1 MKNFFK
7 SLAICALAALT
18 FASCQK
24 ENADGNMDDQSS
36 IVSINLTSPL
46 MGTKTFADGNTVNV
60 VHVHVY
66 QHDANGNL
74 TYIAPATQGAAI
86 ETPSKDV
93 AMSAGAA
100 TYSTRLVT
108 GQTYTFVFWAE
119 KKDNGHYTYNPDT
132 KTIAVN
138 YDNAA
143 GNDESRDAFY
153 AVLPN
158 VTITGA
164 YSASVALKRPFAQIN
179 FGASDYEAAKAAGIE
194 VTGAAVELTGIANSI
209 NLLDGSVSGSE
220 TVTFANADLSSDP
233 NDPNATLRVA
243 NVDYKYVA
251 MDYVLVGKKSK
262 TLSDVT
268 LTLAA
273 TGTQSSTPEY
283 TYTNVPLQGNYRTNI
298 VGNLFTS
305 PADITIT
312 VDPAFGNPD
321 ENIITGVANLD
332 AANTAFAN
340 GATAVT
346 VEEITSS
353 DPDEIVLP
361 ATTAEVSLT
370 LPAAPNGK
378 TITIKYPDSASNVPA
393 TVNIKAVNA
402 ASLTINAPQSHVEL
416 NGITVTTL
424 TASTSS
430 TTLVVGADVTVGTLT
445 VKAGSA
451 VIYGTVTTLVKEEG
465 AGEIEW
471 HVTNVADVVNAANK
485 ADVIVF
491 DTDMNFGN
499 QSTININ
506 KPTKIINNAKLTF
519 NTAWQFD
526 NYSELTLEGEGTIHS
541 TTRGI
546 VQNYGTNQG
555 VEAKL
560 TVNGGFFSMEQ
571 NNRGSVFYNYPG
583 AQMSLNGITVNST
596 FYAVYAAGNVTI
608 NGGKFTSS
616 SHNGNGNWAYT
627 IKAAEGG
634 NLIINNAEVYGV
646 QGCISGNNASTVTL
660 NNVHAEA
667 RNIEGYTGN
676 KAFRAVYSSGS
687 TVTTINGGTYLSDN
701 TMCVNVGDA
710 YDVEAPNGT
719 TAPIGKII
727 IKSGTFSDPSA
738 LHYLADGADV
748 KIEMTADNE
757 ITSEVSVSQNAVIN
771 LNDHKLKVSA
781 YFTTIESG
789 SLAISNG
796 SIECVDPSVNNP
808 QIRSYGSSHMSF
820 DDVDMTSNT
829 SAVYVGD
836 KCNFSI
842 KNSTIKAKFFGIS
855 TNASDPNQNPTINV
869 DNCTITGSDPILV
882 NIPCSL
888 TVKDSNLN
896 GTMHGAVVRG
906 GTATFTGCHISLN
919 YPNDNANV
927 MANYFDDK
935 SKKWGQGNEVN
946 LAAMTI
952 GNKHATS
959 YQYPTNVSLVNT
971 EVKVEG
977 DYANYFPSLYAYANS
992 GEGLGVTLT
1001 YDENCTFTGGTGINY
1016 GSTNIVVNGTAV
1028 NAE

>member
-36 IVSINLTSPL
+36 VVSINLTSPL
-46 MGTKTFADGNTVNV
+46 MGTKAFADGTTVDV

-66 QHDANGNL
+66 QHDANDNL

-119 KKDNGHYTYNPDT
+119 QSGNSHYTYTPET
-132 KTIAVN
+132 QTIAVN
-138 YDNAA
+138 YTNAV

-153 AVLPN
+153 AVLPE
-158 VTITGA
+158 VKITGA
-164 YSASVALKRPFAQIN
+164 YSHSVKLQRPFAQVN

-251 MDYVLVGKKSK
+251 MDYVLVGKKAK

-273 TGTQSSTPEY
+273 RGTQSATPEY
-283 TYTNVPLQGNYRTNI
+283 TYTSVPLQGNYRTNI

-353 DPDEIVLP
+353 DPDKIVLP
-361 ATTAEVSLT
+361 ATTAKVSLT

-378 TITIKYPDSASNVPA
+378 TITIKYPENASNVPD

-402 ASLTINAPQSHVEL
+402 ESLTIEAPQSHVEL

-738 LHYLADGADV
+738 LHYLVDDADV
-748 KIEMTADNE
+748 KIDVQQDVNSGFFTLPASAKAEIALNGKRVTFTAA
-757 ITSEVSVSQNAVIN
+757 SESGHGSKIYGNLVISGSGYIGDPTHSTVGYLFDMYEN
-771 LNDHKLKVSA
+771 STLLVEGDA
-781 YFTTIESG
+781 TIESG
-789 SLAISNG
+789 LTCIQLSDNAHATVKGGKWIGDEWNNKYWTINKIDSSKDSAVVEVMG
-796 SIECVDPSVNNP
+796 GEFYKFDPSNSATENP
-808 QIRSYGSSHMSF
+808 VQNWVPEGYT
-820 DDVDMTSNT
+820 VTSENDWYK
-829 SAVYVGD
+829 V
-836 KCNFSI
+836 
-842 KNSTIKAKFFGIS
+842 
-855 TNASDPNQNPTINV
+855 
-869 DNCTITGSDPILV
+869 
-882 NIPCSL
+882 
-888 TVKDSNLN
+888 
-896 GTMHGAVVRG
+896 
-906 GTATFTGCHISLN
+906 TA
-919 YPNDNANV
+919 
-927 MANYFDDK
+927 
-935 SKKWGQGNEVN
+935 E
-946 LAAMTI
+946 
-952 GNKHATS
+952 
-959 YQYPTNVSLVNT
+959 
-971 EVKVEG
+971 
-977 DYANYFPSLYAYANS
+977 
-992 GEGLGVTLT
+992 
-1001 YDENCTFTGGTGINY
+1001 
-1016 GSTNIVVNGTAV
+1016 
-1028 NAE
+1028 